1 MSHAELKQLRRRC
14 WVSSSLLVVP
24 SEFFGVLLDGWH
36 DGFGHLCKKRSGDLC
51 ELVSHRDGCCR
62 GFSKNWD
69 GIFVEVVDDV
79 GILGK
84 LVKAH
89 GSHGLQVGVVG
100 HHACPVDSLRS
111 CRGTILTA
119 VGGGEGEGQAGG
131 EHQNGGG
138 ILQKRV
144 WFTKNIQN

>member
-1 MSHAELKQLRRRC
+1 MSHSKLDKFRRRC

-36 DGFGHLCKKRSGDLC
+36 DSFGHLCKKRSGDLC

-69 GIFVEVVDDV
+69 GILVKVVDDV
-79 GILGK
+79 GILGD

-89 GSHGLQVGVVG
+89 GSHGLEVGIG
-100 HHACPVDSLRS
+100 SHHACPINSLTGSLGDRS
-111 CRGTILTA
+111 A
-119 VGGGEGEGQAGG
+119 QA
-131 EHQNGGG
+131 
-138 ILQKRV
+138 RP
-144 WFTKNIQN
+144 IQT